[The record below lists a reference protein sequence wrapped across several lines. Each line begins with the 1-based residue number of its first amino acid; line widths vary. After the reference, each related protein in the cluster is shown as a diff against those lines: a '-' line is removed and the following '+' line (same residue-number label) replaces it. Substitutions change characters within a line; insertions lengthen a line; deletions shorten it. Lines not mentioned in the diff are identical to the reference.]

1 MAQSDQTQ
9 HEAGLFLE
17 SPCQQIRRD
26 LSPSSE
32 DVSGLVA
39 VTPVEP
45 GNTLYKPMAII
56 DWIRANTAIAHA
68 ARGNMDNNALQR
80 AATTIMQ
87 ESLREGFALTQRFLI
102 TREIRDYMS
111 TFVTPDNR
119 EDVIHL

>member
-9 HEAGLFLE
+9 HEAGLFME

-45 GNTLYKPMAII
+45 GNTLYKAMAII

-68 ARGNMDNNALQR
+68 ARGNVDNNALQR

-87 ESLREGFALTQRFLI
+87 ESLREGFALTHRFLI